1 MSLWEWMDAIGYH
14 WRSKLIFKMLWMDG
28 RELLTKKKI
37 ETKRK
42 QSYIIKDIDIHE
54 IILKLETK

>member
-1 MSLWEWMDAIGYH
+1 
-14 WRSKLIFKMLWMDG
+14 MDG